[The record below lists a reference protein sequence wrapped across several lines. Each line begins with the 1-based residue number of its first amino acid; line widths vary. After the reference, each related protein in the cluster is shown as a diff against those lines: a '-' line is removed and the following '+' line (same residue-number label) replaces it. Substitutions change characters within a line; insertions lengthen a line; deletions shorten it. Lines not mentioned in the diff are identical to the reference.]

1 MKDLLAFW
9 LKWFWY
15 YLLSLKAKPLF
26 LQQWVGRAGYAST
39 DLHRQ
44 VSRAAPVTPLSSCL
58 PAPASSRQWTAC
70 PAWTGTLEQ
79 EGQAWAE
86 AQGTWLPH
94 CLPLHLA
101 REFRQ
106 TDHSLCSNQWQ
117 WAMFCLTPFLKAR
130 NVSRP
135 FWETG
140 SGCYGSLHC
149 PFLNCGNHGNK
160 SRHSCWCT
168 TPMTLANAPRKRRK
182 DHKNEQDWTIW
193 VHTMAFC
200 KRAGRAQIL
209 SQSLFMC
216 ILQKQSPWT
225 QTLGLT
231 DLSGKLM
238 QLHMSSL
245 FMHWWPRAADM
256 FTVHKNVSLNKR
268 NLKANFVF
276 MLPDLHWVLWQRRG
290 ELPEPGHRT
299 N

>member
-1 MKDLLAFW
+1 
-9 LKWFWY
+9 
-15 YLLSLKAKPLF
+15 
-26 LQQWVGRAGYAST
+26 
-39 DLHRQ
+39 
-44 VSRAAPVTPLSSCL
+44 
-58 PAPASSRQWTAC
+58 
-70 PAWTGTLEQ
+70 
-79 EGQAWAE
+79 
-86 AQGTWLPH
+86 
-94 CLPLHLA
+94 
-101 REFRQ
+101 
-106 TDHSLCSNQWQ
+106 
-117 WAMFCLTPFLKAR
+117 MFCLNPFLKSR

-135 FWETG
+135 FWKTD

-149 PFLNCGNHGNK
+149 PFPNCGNHRNK
-160 SRHSCWCT
+160 SSHSCWCT

-200 KRAGRAQIL
+200 KRAGRPQIL

-238 QLHMSSL
+238 QYNIWHHCSFSDDPELQTCLLCM
-245 FMHWWPRAADM
+245 
-256 FTVHKNVSLNKR
+256 KNASLNKR

-276 MLPDLHWVLWQRRG
+276 MLPDLDWVLWQRRG